1 MMAEDGKTAVRRT
14 GRHQLGNN
22 RTPPPPRHTI
32 DDTVS
37 IIGKQYC

>member
-22 RTPPPPRHTI
+22 RIPPRHTI
-32 DDTVS
+32 ADTVS
-37 IIGKQYC
+37 IIC

>member
-22 RTPPPPRHTI
+22 RIPPWHTI

>member
-1 MMAEDGKTAVRRT
+1 MMTEAGKTAVRRT

-22 RTPPPPRHTI
+22 RIPPRHTI

>member
-1 MMAEDGKTAVRRT
+1 MMTEDGNIAVRRT

-22 RTPPPPRHTI
+22 RTPPPRHTI

>member
-14 GRHQLGNN
+14 GRHRWAITLS
-22 RTPPPPRHTI
+22 PRHTI

-37 IIGKQYC
+37 IMGKQYC

>member
-14 GRHQLGNN
+14 GKHQLGNN
-22 RTPPPPRHTI
+22 HIPPPRHTI

-37 IIGKQYC
+37 IMGKQYC

>member
-1 MMAEDGKTAVRRT
+1 MMTEDGKTAVRRT

-22 RTPPPPRHTI
+22 RTPRHTI

-37 IIGKQYC
+37 IMGKQYC

>member
-22 RTPPPPRHTI
+22 RIPPAHYLRYGEYH
-32 DDTVS
+32 
-37 IIGKQYC
+37 G

>member
-14 GRHQLGNN
+14 GRHLLGN
-22 RTPPPPRHTI
+22 TVPHHPQQTI

-37 IIGKQYC
+37 IMGKQYC

>member
-14 GRHQLGNN
+14 GKHQLGNN
-22 RTPPPPRHTI
+22 RTPPPWHTI

-37 IIGKQYC
+37 IMGKQYC